1 MMQLRPDHLKAVGGA
16 APCQASPPPPAD
28 PPPSAGA
35 SVLVVDESKTGW
47 IGLALKDSLKAPVA
61 GAEFEVTL
69 PDGHK
74 VGGRLDATGRVRIEG
89 IDPGQFYVLL
99 IQFLL

>member
-1 MMQLRPDHLKAVGGA
+1 
-16 APCQASPPPPAD
+16 
-28 PPPSAGA
+28 
-35 SVLVVDESKTGW
+35 
-47 IGLALKDSLKAPVA
+47 VA

-89 IDPGQFYVLL
+89 IDPGQCEVRFPR
-99 IQFLL
+99 IDRRDFA